1 MSEYVFELE
10 NVVYSYL
17 GRFKA
22 LNGISLKVKAGE
34 KIAFIGANGTG
45 KSTLLTMLDALIFP
59 DTGSIKAFGGERLSE
74 GSFRDERFSQSFR
87 KKVGFV
93 FQNPDVQL
101 FCPTVREDIVFG
113 PLQLGASD
121 TQARDRLASLAKIL
135 EIEELLDRA
144 PHQLSIGEKRKAAI
158 ASVLSMDTDV
168 ILLDEPTAGLDPATT
183 RHIVD
188 MVLEAGSKGKTIITA
203 THDLHIVSE
212 ISDTVYV
219 FDKAKTIVR
228 SGTPHEI
235 LSDEEFLKNNNLAH
249 IHKHKHK
256 DGFHVHPHTHLDHH

>member
-101 FCPTVREDIVFG
+101 FCPTVREDILFG
-113 PLQLGASD
+113 PLQLGVEPD
-121 TQARDRLASLAKIL
+121 VIEKRL
-135 EIEELLDRA
+135 EELVRILNIRA
-144 PHQLSIGEKRKAAI
+144 
-158 ASVLSMDTDV
+158 
-168 ILLDEPTAGLDPATT
+168 LLE
-183 RHIVD
+183 
-188 MVLEAGSKGKTIITA
+188 
-203 THDLHIVSE
+203 
-212 ISDTVYV
+212 
-219 FDKAKTIVR
+219 R
-228 SGTPHEI
+228 S
-235 LSDEEFLKNNNLAH
+235 
-249 IHKHKHK
+249 
-256 DGFHVHPHTHLDHH
+256 